1 MKKIKSTITILKKK
15 RKKKEKE
22 RKKTIYRNIVTINN
36 VLKKNIT
43 WLNSQP
49 VQYLKNLVKIIFKKI
64 KTKNIKKKRIRS
76 QFWGKKTCKTKEKQ
90 KIKNKKTYGES

>member
-64 KTKNIKKKRIRS
+64 KTKNIKKK
-76 QFWGKKTCKTKEKQ
+76 E
-90 KIKNKKTYGES
+90 